1 MKSLILFLLM
11 VGCSKN
17 YSKVQSI
24 SHEEYKTQ
32 NKVAVLSVEFDANAL
47 ESDSLMEQIKKQF
60 DYTNEITEAE
70 KERGILRVSDRY
82 NNEIKKTE
90 LRTKEIL
97 SKLENKIINR
107 MNALL
112 LSKKLI
118 PLERSEIVKL
128 LKESSL
134 YQTGLFDNEKNI
146 QIGKLAT
153 ADLIMLSKIEVK
165 VSGAYVRNYEVTL
178 TGKLVSVKD
187 GRILAIGEV
196 FVEDETLDEKLINQV
211 VDKWFENIPDGSKLF
226 LLF

>member
-1 MKSLILFLLM
+1 MKPLILLALA
-11 VGCSKN
+11 VGCSQN
-17 YSKVQSI
+17 YSKVHSI
-24 SHEEYKTQ
+24 SHEDYKTQ
-32 NKVAVLSVEFDANAL
+32 NKVAVLSVEFDALAL
-47 ESDSLMEQIKKQF
+47 ESDSLMEQIRKQSEF
-60 DYTNEITEAE
+60 TNEITDEE
-70 KERGILRVSDRY
+70 RERGILRMSDRY
-82 NNEIKKTE
+82 ELHVKNNELK
-90 LRTKEIL
+90 TKELL

-112 LSKKLI
+112 ISKKFI

-165 VSGAYVRNYEVTL
+165 VRGAYVRNYEVTL

-196 FVEDETLDEKLINQV
+196 FMENESLDEKLINEV
-211 VDKWFENIPDGSKLF
+211 VDKWFESIPDGSKLF

>member
-1 MKSLILFLLM
+1 MKSLILLIFAI
-11 VGCSKN
+11 GCSKN
-17 YSKVQSI
+17 YSKVHST
-24 SHEEYKTQ
+24 SHDDYKMQ

-47 ESDSLMEQIKKQF
+47 AGDSLMEHIRRQLET
-60 DYTNEITEAE
+60 TNELTDAE
-70 KERGILRVSDRY
+70 REKGILRRSDRY
-82 NNEIKKTE
+82 EHAVKNTE
-90 LRTKEIL
+90 LKTKEIL
-97 SKLENKIINR
+97 SRLENKIINR

-112 LSKKLI
+112 ISKKLV

-165 VSGAYVRNYEVTL
+165 VRGAYVKNYEVTL

-196 FVEDETLDEKLINQV
+196 FAENEILDEKLINEV
-211 VDKWFENIPDGSKLF
+211 VDKWFDSIPDGSKLF

>member
-1 MKSLILFLLM
+1 
-11 VGCSKN
+11 
-17 YSKVQSI
+17 
-24 SHEEYKTQ
+24 
-32 NKVAVLSVEFDANAL
+32 
-47 ESDSLMEQIKKQF
+47 MEQIKKQF

>member
-70 KERGILRVSDRY
+70 RERGILRVSDRY